1 MVHAPDEYGESG
13 RAESLVDVYK
23 RQSTNTIKSRKNHKT
38 VPKGGRPIPR
48 PIIHFT
54 MSAGNPN
61 KAMET
66 KIQNK

>member
-1 MVHAPDEYGESG
+1 MDRMSRQARGIRNNAPET
-13 RAESLVDVYK
+13 
-23 RQSTNTIKSRKNHKT
+23 STNTIKSRKNHKT

-48 PIIHFT
+48 PVIHFT